1 MSNLTMLND
10 IALLPKS
17 IEYAGE
23 IEIIIAETPKNR
35 RSI

>member
-23 IEIIIAETPKNR
+23 TFMFNTWVTL
-35 RSI
+35 SDFN